1 MEPGSEGSVVEVG
14 EESRRGD
21 QKEDHDRDAVEEQL
35 LVELHEVEVDH
46 QHDAENDVRDV
57 DDLVGSPSGEDKAEV
72 LDRLVRSESFAFH
85 AQREL

>member
-1 MEPGSEGSVVEVG
+1 
-14 EESRRGD
+14 
-21 QKEDHDRDAVEEQL
+21 
-35 LVELHEVEVDH
+35 VELHEVEVDH